1 MSQEAATEALM
12 GLSRTMTAV
21 VARTLGAF
29 DAVTVP
35 QLRVLV
41 LVATHGP
48 MNLKALAENLGVNA
62 SNASRTCEKLVSAGL
77 LERLRHPQVDRRNVT
92 LSLTADGETLLGS
105 LVEARRAI
113 LGAIVGQMSAPDR
126 ELLIDALRALDEAAA
141 AVPEADADAPHDR
154 RVIQWLL

>member
-48 MNLKALAENLGVNA
+48 MNLKGLAENLGVNA

-92 LSLTADGETLLGS
+92 LSLTAGGETLLGS

-113 LGAIVGQMSAPDR
+113 LGAIVAQMSAPDR
-126 ELLIDALRALDEAAA
+126 VLLIDALRALDQAAA
-141 AVPEADADAPHDR
+141 AVPEADADAPHDG